1 MSLKKGEVNL
11 GTSIMAVAFKDGVI
25 LGADSRTTTGAY
37 IANRVTD
44 KLTKV
49 HDTIYCCRSGSAA
62 DTQAV
67 ADIKEG
73 PAVYNIP
80 LGGSL
85 HKQPFAIGGSGSTY
99 IYGYCD
105 ATYRDDM
112 SREECIEFVKHSLA
126 LAMSRDGSSGGVIRL
141 AVITKD
147 GVERLFIPGNELP
160 EIIYMIIKDF
170 SFEQK
175 LTMAS
180 VCKSW
185 HKATHRCI
193 LYDKIAFYGT
203 QDQLIQT
210 VESFKTKGLQAQVTE
225 FTIHCDDIT
234 LSLVLGLPMQFPH
247 IKSFHVKSRMDIYID
262 TFSMRGP
269 NRVNLENQW
278 TSIKKSRKI
287 NTDIGIWSYLLE
299 SPHQPGR
306 TTLSLGVHHGTLPD
320 AFFQTALPYFSHLR
334 LEKITIDQVELGY
347 DVVERLHK
355 ALTDIS
361 CVSFHNVSLD
371 DSDTMM
377 LVPTTKAN
385 TTQLMLKGLFSD
397 ATHPIDREELLNEW
411 ILYIAEKY
419 PHLTSLTMIG
429 TTLMES
435 VFARN
440 FFSLI
445 QIAEQCHRLKHL
457 DIHSCAFIS
466 PVFRAMQK
474 HGIQLESLTL
484 YLENDADSSQ
494 LEALATSTQTRYLK
508 KLRIDEQR
516 LLCKRGGPGET
527 GLFDALKSLIHLE
540 ELVMQSRHV
549 YRHDPL
555 FLMDILNHAPHLQ
568 SLEMSGLERGIDGP
582 AAEYA
587 TEALP
592 T

>member
-1 MSLKKGEVNL
+1 M
-11 GTSIMAVAFKDGVI
+11 D
-25 LGADSRTTTGAY
+25 
-37 IANRVTD
+37 
-44 KLTKV
+44 
-49 HDTIYCCRSGSAA
+49 
-62 DTQAV
+62 
-67 ADIKEG
+67 
-73 PAVYNIP
+73 
-80 LGGSL
+80 
-85 HKQPFAIGGSGSTY
+85 
-99 IYGYCD
+99 
-105 ATYRDDM
+105 
-112 SREECIEFVKHSLA
+112 
-126 LAMSRDGSSGGVIRL
+126 RL
-141 AVITKD
+141 PK
-147 GVERLFIPGNELP
+147 

-247 IKSFHVKSRMDIYID
+247 IKTFHVKSRMDIYID

-592 T
+592 TVQHTLRLKHLKIGLLQFNVVHSIEPTNHMLKSILSASPELITFECKANIYHRAGSDKSRRLHTKSLELCFESNPALTSILVESLYRCYFKINNKTYQQEYRTALKAVPEIPKQEPYIAIKSIHPSMIRTSIVTVYKTIRTISSKPSRYI